1 MLGPLG
7 LPLPALDCFVL
18 ACAFLFPFL
27 HSQSYSWGTLRFV
40 QAEGAPAGHC
50 PHGKKLIFFTS
61 SDPHRRQRR
70 KDNERENNGQG
81 RAKKRGRFLVKSFA
95 GRAGP
100 GRIFGGYYVGV

>member
-50 PHGKKLIFFTS
+50 PHGKKLIFLPPPIHTEDS
-61 SDPHRRQRR
+61 GEKTMKGKTMGKAER
-70 KDNERENNGQG
+70 K
-81 RAKKRGRFLVKSFA
+81 K
-95 GRAGP
+95 
-100 GRIFGGYYVGV
+100 GGDS